1 MSALAF
7 FAVNI
12 WILGIIISDVGQY
25 SGDEMAIPQRK
36 KDD

>member
-1 MSALAF
+1 MSSLAF

-25 SGDEMAIPQRK
+25 SGERAVPQRK